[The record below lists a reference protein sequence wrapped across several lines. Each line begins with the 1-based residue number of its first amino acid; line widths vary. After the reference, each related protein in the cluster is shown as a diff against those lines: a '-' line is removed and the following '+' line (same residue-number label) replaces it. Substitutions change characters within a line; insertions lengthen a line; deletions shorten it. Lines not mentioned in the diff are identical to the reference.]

1 LTIELT
7 PRRKQPCSYLAA
19 SNHSMHIS
27 ACAPHG
33 VRSPLTHSI

>member
-1 LTIELT
+1 LTIELI
-7 PRRKQPCSYLAA
+7 PRRKLAPLA
-19 SNHSMHIS
+19 QIHSMHIS